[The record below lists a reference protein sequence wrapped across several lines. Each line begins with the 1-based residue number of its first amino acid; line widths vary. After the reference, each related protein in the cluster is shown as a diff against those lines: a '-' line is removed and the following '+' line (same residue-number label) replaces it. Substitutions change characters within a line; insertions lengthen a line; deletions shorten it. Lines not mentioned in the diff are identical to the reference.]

1 MGLFFQSTI
10 YQGVLRLEIE
20 DLFLFVSKEVLAR
33 ECYQYLYRLLKDKLS
48 LTSSLEDILFI
59 YQTSLCYQ
67 QDSIFNRYS
76 INETIKRQAKELL
89 SLIDDECYSLPQS
102 DKKSIHRSVFYWR
115 IL

>member
-1 MGLFFQSTI
+1 MEKRGFILFCFESGFSKGMLSI
-10 YQGVLRLEIE
+10 FIS
-20 DLFLFVSKEVLAR
+20 FV
-33 ECYQYLYRLLKDKLS
+33 KDKLS

-89 SLIDDECYSLPQS
+89 SLINEECYSLLQS
-102 DKKSIHRSVFYWR
+102 DEKSIHRSVFYWKN
-115 IL
+115 L